1 MKKPHKIAIA
11 VAAGLLVLMVVAMLL
26 IDGIARAGIEAG
38 ASYALGVKTTLASAH
53 VGLLSGQFTLGGLR
67 VENPP
72 TCRTDHFLTLSRG
85 ELDVSLGSLLRD
97 TLTVPLLELDGFD
110 VNLERG
116 GDGRS
121 NYSVILDNL
130 SKTESDDGGGA
141 PKEEKGPAAR
151 PPKGGR
157 KLIIREIR
165 LKDIRATVTLFSLG
179 GSPQSVPVRLP
190 ELRLKDVGTDGNGVS
205 VAQLS
210 GKLVQAIVVGVIQA
224 GGSLIPADFGR
235 DVARIADSVK
245 LEAGKAVQGAGSLK
259 EKAGKALQGI
269 GDLFRKKK

>member
-1 MKKPHKIAIA
+1 MKKPYKIAIA
-11 VAAGLLVLMVVAMLL
+11 AAAGLLVLLVGAIFF
-26 IDGIARAGIEAG
+26 IDGIARAGIQAG

-72 TCRTDHFLTLSRG
+72 ACRTNHFLTLSRG
-85 ELDVSLGSLLRD
+85 ELDVSPGSLLKD
-97 TLTVPLLELDGFD
+97 TLVVPLLELDGFD

-116 GDGRS
+116 DDGKS

-130 SKTESDDGGGA
+130 SKAESEAGGGA

-151 PPKGGR
+151 APKGGR
-157 KLIIREIR
+157 KLILREIR

-190 ELRLKDVGTDGNGVS
+190 EIRLQDVGTDENGVS

-210 GKLVQAIVVGVIQA
+210 GKLVKAIVVGVIQA

-235 DVARIADSVK
+235 DVARVADSVK
-245 LEAGKAVQGAGSLK
+245 REAGKAAQGAGSVK
-259 EKAGKALQGI
+259 EEAGKVLQGI

>member
-1 MKKPHKIAIA
+1 MKKPYKIAIA

-26 IDGIARAGIEAG
+26 IDGIARAGIQAG

-72 TCRTDHFLTLSRG
+72 ACRTDHFLTLSRG

-116 GDGRS
+116 SDGRS

-130 SKTESDDGGGA
+130 SKAESDAGGGA
-141 PKEEKGPAAR
+141 PKEKKDPADQA
-151 PPKGGR
+151 PKGGR

-179 GSPQSVPVRLP
+179 GSPQLVPVRLP

-224 GGSLIPADFGR
+224 GGSLIPAEFGR
-235 DVARIADSVK
+235 DVARVADSVK

-259 EKAGKALQGI
+259 EEAGKALQGI